1 MKILLDT
8 NIVLDLLLEREPFCY
23 DSKAIF
29 ELIES
34 NKIKGYLCATTIT
47 TIYYLISKN
56 IGKSQADNIIKQLLQ
71 LFNIADVNKNILL
84 KSLDNN
90 GKDFEDSVIYTSAE
104 FFEIDT
110 IITRDKRGFKK
121 SNIKI
126 NEPNEFLKNIKL

>member
-1 MKILLDT
+1 MKVLLDT
-8 NIVLDLLLEREPFCY
+8 NIVLDLLLQREPFC
-23 DSKAIF
+23 DDAKVIF

-34 NKIKGYLCATTIT
+34 NKIEGYLCATTIT

-56 IGKSQADNIIKQLLQ
+56 STKNQADNIISQLLQ

-104 FFEIDT
+104 FFDIKI
-110 IITRDKRGFKK
+110 IITRDKKGFEK

-126 NEPNEFLKNIKL
+126 ATTKEFLESF